1 MFLFTKRH
9 CFNLTL
15 FIFPCII
22 MLYETEGAFSDRYA
36 NLLLAVRQDYI
47 DISSNNP
54 IADLPSVTIE
64 NLKNIPCILVA
75 SNEQRTI
82 ERHYYEMTYHFQGEF
97 LYAENLEEARL
108 LMIGGQGFIPVEG
121 AKQPG
126 HFGASISRIPLFC
139 NGEPITRNYCVC
151 WKKDNFGYYVEE
163 FAKLL
168 KQKFE

>member
-1 MFLFTKRH
+1 
-9 CFNLTL
+9 
-15 FIFPCII
+15 